1 MAAADRAGGPGAQSG
16 GGGTAPATE
25 PRLSLLILSKTG
37 LPAGFQRLRLSK
49 EPFTAPGAPGTFQ
62 NLPSLPPQRCT
73 ETLRLRENGT
83 RTGWATRPCFIS
95 AEGGRGGQGA
105 AAPPPPG
112 PHGSYEPRSL
122 HRTTSPR
129 GAARAEPR
137 RPAPGGRG
145 RGWAGAVS
153 QCPVNIGVS
162 RRPRRA
168 GGALRA
174 AGAGARAMD
183 ELKHQVMINQFVLA
197 AGCAADQAKQL
208 LQAAH
213 WQFETAL
220 SAFFQ
225 ETNIPY
231 SHHHQMMCTP
241 ANTPA
246 TPPNFPDALTMFSR
260 LKASESFNSSSPV
273 ASMATSPPPP
283 APPLPQHGAF
293 NPAWPAASP
302 PGQQQQQQSMWTP
315 AAPAQPAGWPAA
327 VSQQASA
334 EQKANV
340 TMEAER

>member
-1 MAAADRAGGPGAQSG
+1 MVVPKARGYHLPWCEQMAGAGPCLGTGSTCALKAPQGLDHLWCLVVCRDEVGAQS
-16 GGGTAPATE
+16 TCWWV
-25 PRLSLLILSKTG
+25 
-37 LPAGFQRLRLSK
+37 
-49 EPFTAPGAPGTFQ
+49 
-62 NLPSLPPQRCT
+62 PSLHAGDNIIFP
-73 ETLRLRENGT
+73 
-83 RTGWATRPCFIS
+83 FIF
-95 AEGGRGGQGA
+95 
-105 AAPPPPG
+105 
-112 PHGSYEPRSL
+112 
-122 HRTTSPR
+122 SPF
-129 GAARAEPR
+129 
-137 RPAPGGRG
+137 
-145 RGWAGAVS
+145 
-153 QCPVNIGVS
+153 Q
-162 RRPRRA
+162 
-168 GGALRA
+168 
-174 AGAGARAMD
+174 
-183 ELKHQVMINQFVLA
+183 
-197 AGCAADQAKQL
+197 
-208 LQAAH
+208 
-213 WQFETAL
+213 TAL

-293 NPAWPAASP
+293 NPAWPTASP
-302 PGQQQQQQSMWTP
+302 PGQQQSMWTP

>member
-1 MAAADRAGGPGAQSG
+1 
-16 GGGTAPATE
+16 
-25 PRLSLLILSKTG
+25 
-37 LPAGFQRLRLSK
+37 
-49 EPFTAPGAPGTFQ
+49 
-62 NLPSLPPQRCT
+62 
-73 ETLRLRENGT
+73 
-83 RTGWATRPCFIS
+83 
-95 AEGGRGGQGA
+95 
-105 AAPPPPG
+105 
-112 PHGSYEPRSL
+112 
-122 HRTTSPR
+122 
-129 GAARAEPR
+129 
-137 RPAPGGRG
+137 
-145 RGWAGAVS
+145 
-153 QCPVNIGVS
+153 
-162 RRPRRA
+162 
-168 GGALRA
+168 
-174 AGAGARAMD
+174 MD

-293 NPAWPAASP
+293 NPAWPTASP